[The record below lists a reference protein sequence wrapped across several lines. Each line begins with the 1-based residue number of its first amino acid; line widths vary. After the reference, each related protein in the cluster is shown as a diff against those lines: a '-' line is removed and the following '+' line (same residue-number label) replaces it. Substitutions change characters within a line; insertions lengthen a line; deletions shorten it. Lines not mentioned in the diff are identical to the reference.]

1 MYSNV
6 DVGDREHGTN
16 KKASWCGGVV
26 VGGGR
31 AGGCKEGPG
40 AVGMWWL
47 GIKWSSNRA
56 PSSIAIL
63 YGKIGAPFQLRL
75 NSIWNR

>member
-1 MYSNV
+1 MWTLGIGNM
-6 DVGDREHGTN
+6 EQT
-16 KKASWCGGVV
+16 KKLHGVV
-26 VGGGR
+26 AWLLGGR

-40 AVGMWWL
+40 VDGMWWL

-75 NSIWNR
+75 SSIWNR